1 MVVSFDLSAM
11 VAVSAQVQAAAP
23 VPAPRGPPQS
33 GAAQSSPAKS
43 SPAQPPPATPN
54 GVEGVVVSAPAKDG
68 VRTSIDRRSYSL
80 SGDLQAATG
89 SIGDALGNLPSVE
102 VDPQGNL
109 SLRGDSNVTILVDGK
124 PSGLFKGAGR
134 AAALQQLPANQYA
147 RVEIITNP
155 SAAFDANGSGGV
167 INLISKKTKGRGRTG
182 ALQASGS
189 DKGDASASGALGY
202 NSGKLALNAD
212 LSAQR
217 DVRTIRISSYRVL
230 SGGVES
236 ENVRRARPVT
246 DTSTAHVSVDY
257 DLNARTKLSAE
268 ARAMWLDFAS
278 HPSDVFAVR
287 SPGVERLS
295 ARDGRRTNRVYDSE
309 IDAQLVRRFSGE
321 DHDLTFEAVR
331 GSTINKD
338 RQPFAYSLGAPAT
351 GAYES
356 FDFDQRQTLTRFSV
370 DYRKPLPK
378 DAKLTAGGQ
387 VQDDDYL
394 YDNSGARGVDA
405 ASATLDPSRTNRF
418 RYGQVISAAYAT
430 AERPFGKLTVQIG
443 VRVEHARIRTEQ
455 LTLRGVRRDSETRAF
470 PSLYLDYVLNDK
482 SRLRASYAERIER
495 PDPDDLNPFPSRDG
509 ALAVTAGNP
518 DLKPEL
524 TRGYEVSYE
533 HRDGATYRLATL
545 FLRDIRDTVTDVV
558 TQLDGGVL
566 LSTKQN
572 LGRKRNAGLELSA
585 GGRLAPK
592 LTYTLSTTA
601 TYAQID
607 PTSLA
612 VGPKR
617 SAVLIGGKLNLN
629 SQITADDL
637 LQFNLVV
644 RARRLTPQGY
654 GLPYGRLNLGYRR
667 KINDRLF
674 LVASMRDVFKTGWRV
689 KDFIDQPGLIQ
700 RGEYVYDPHRI
711 TVGFSYAL
719 GGKAKKAPSLDYGS

>member
-1 MVVSFDLSAM
+1 MVVSFGLSVMAF
-11 VAVSAQVQAAAP
+11 AYAEVQATAP
-23 VPAPRGPPQS
+23 TPPPPTP
-33 GAAQSSPAKS
+33 AQSSP
-43 SPAQPPPATPN
+43 PPSNSTAPN
-54 GVEGVVVSAPAKDG
+54 SVEGVVVSAPSTDG
-68 VRTSIDRRSYSL
+68 VRASIDRRSYSL
-80 SGDLQAATG
+80 SGDLQATTG

-102 VDPQGNL
+102 VDTQGNL

-134 AAALQQLPANQYA
+134 AAALQQLPASQYA

-155 SAAFDANGSGGV
+155 SAAFDANGSGGI
-167 INLISKKTKGRGRTG
+167 INLISKKTKGAGRTG
-182 ALQASGS
+182 TLQASAS
-189 DKGDASASGALGY
+189 NKSDASASAAIGY
-202 NSGKLALNAD
+202 NTGKLSLNAD

-217 DVRTIRISSYRVL
+217 DVRTIRISNHRVL

-236 ENVRRARPVT
+236 DNVRRARPVT
-246 DTSTAHVSVDY
+246 ETVTAHVSADY
-257 DLNARTKLSAE
+257 DLDPRTKLSAE
-268 ARAMWLDFAS
+268 AHAMEMDFTS
-278 HPSDVFAVR
+278 HPTDDFVVR
-287 SPGVERLS
+287 SPVGERRS
-295 ARDGRRTNRVYDSE
+295 AREGRRTNWVHDDE
-309 IDAQLVRRFSGE
+309 IDTQLVRRFSGE
-321 DHDLTFEAVR
+321 DHDLTIAAVR

-338 RQPFAYSLGAPAT
+338 RQPFAYSLGAPST
-351 GAYES
+351 GAYEA
-356 FDFDQRQTLTRFSV
+356 FDFDQHQTLTRLSV

-387 VQDDDYL
+387 VEDDGYL
-394 YDNSGARGVDA
+394 YENSGARGANA
-405 ASATLDPSRTNRF
+405 AMATLDPGLTNRF
-418 RYGQVISAAYAT
+418 RYGRVVSAAYAT
-430 AERPFGKLTVQIG
+430 AERPFGKLTAQIG
-443 VRVEHARIRTEQ
+443 LRVEHARVRTEQ
-455 LTLRGVRRDSETRAF
+455 LTLGGVRRNSETRAF
-470 PSLYLDYVLNDK
+470 PSLYLDYGLDDK
-482 SRLRASYAERIER
+482 TRLRASYAERIER

-518 DLKPEL
+518 NLGPEL
-524 TRGYEVSYE
+524 TRSYEVSYE
-533 HRDGATYRLATL
+533 YRDGPTYRLATL
-545 FLRDIRDTVTDVV
+545 FLRDIRDTVTDIV
-558 TQLDGGVL
+558 TPLDGGVL
-566 LSTKQN
+566 LSTKEN
-572 LGRKRNAGLELSA
+572 LGRKRSAGLELSS

-592 LTYTLSTTA
+592 LTYTLSATA
-601 TYAQID
+601 TYVEID

-637 LQFNLVV
+637 LQFNLVI

-689 KDFIDQPGLIQ
+689 RDFIDQPGLMQ